1 MNTATKT
8 AAIYTITLGN
18 IVERKGHRASCSQV
32 VVEIDVR
39 AASEAEAVAIVKRAA
54 KRGDI
59 MANPAAKAAIRNGI
73 VATRITLN
81 PELYLPSRNVRTS

>member
-8 AAIYTITLGN
+8 AAIYTITVGN

-32 VVEIDVR
+32 VVELDVR

-54 KRGDI
+54 KRGDVLT
-59 MANPAAKAAIRNGI
+59 NTWLLHGI
-73 VATRITLN
+73 VATRVTLN
-81 PELYLPSRNVRTS
+81 PELYLPSRNVRTVATS